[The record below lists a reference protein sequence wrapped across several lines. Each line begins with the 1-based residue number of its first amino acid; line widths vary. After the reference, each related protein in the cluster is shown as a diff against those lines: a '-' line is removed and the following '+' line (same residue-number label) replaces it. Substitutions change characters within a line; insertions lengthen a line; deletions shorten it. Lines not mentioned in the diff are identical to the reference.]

1 MNLSEQDWPLAL
13 KSIIGRYLILGDKQ
27 SLRASVLDSELPFIL
42 RRISLIIFR
51 GWQGKAT
58 EEEVEA
64 ALKQRAFFVK
74 AYGEE
79 TVATA
84 EKINAAKYKR
94 DKRAENYIEQM
105 LWFGSCVFVTL
116 TFRDDV
122 LKVTSKDTRRKYVL
136 RYLKSQSEYY
146 IANIDYGA
154 KNGREHYHA
163 VVCADTV
170 DVKGWNYGAMKAQKV
185 GGGHGGKVDT
195 VRIGKYIA
203 KLTHHAI
210 KATTKSSRIIYSRN
224 PDLLAEY
231 RDPYGRFD
239 NVKREKLLDT
249 SDIF

>member
-1 MNLSEQDWPLAL
+1 M
-13 KSIIGRYLILGDKQ
+13 GDKQ
-27 SLRASVLDSELPFIL
+27 SLRVSVLDSDLPICL
-42 RRISLIIFR
+42 RRISLTIFR

-64 ALKQRAFFVK
+64 ALKQRAFFVET
-74 AYGEE
+74 YGEDA
-79 TVATA
+79 VATA

-94 DKRAENYIEQM
+94 DKRAEKYIEQM

-122 LKVTSKDTRRKYVL
+122 LAVTSKETRRRYVL

-163 VVCADTV
+163 VVCAD
-170 DVKGWNYGAMKAQKV
+170 
-185 GGGHGGKVDT
+185 KVDCKAWQCGA
-195 VRIGKYIA
+195 VNVRKVVGARDSSIDADRIGKYIS

-210 KATTKSSRIIYSRN
+210 KQTTKSSRIIYSRN

-249 SDIF
+249 DGIF

>member
-1 MNLSEQDWPLAL
+1 M
-13 KSIIGRYLILGDKQ
+13 GDKQ
-27 SLRASVLDSELPFIL
+27 SLRASVLDSELPFLL
-42 RRISLIIFR
+42 RRISLTIFR

-64 ALKQRAFFVK
+64 ALKQRAFFVET
-74 AYGEE
+74 YGEDA
-79 TVATA
+79 VATA

-105 LWFGSCVFVTL
+105 LWFSPCVFVTL

-146 IANIDYGA
+146 IANIDYGE
-154 KNGREHYHA
+154 KYGREHYHA
-163 VVCADTV
+163 VVCADMV

-185 GGGHGGKVDT
+185 GGGHGGKVDA
-195 VRIGKYIA
+195 VRIGKYIS

-210 KATTKSSRIIYSRN
+210 KQTTKGSRIIYSRN
-224 PDLLAEY
+224 PDLLADY

-249 SDIF
+249 DGIF